1 MTFPFS
7 RSTQRT
13 HGPDPMPAVN
23 MADQMH
29 ELFETLIDAMN
40 TATKELVA
48 DIRKEV
54 ALDEPTDQET
64 QPQGGENRSTRT
76 PAPRENLVRGLTPKQ
91 LADFQRSTDSF
102 KRGRPHFHMGDQ
114 TFSQFMEYFDIA
126 LKEAQF
132 EPPIEGP
139 GAIEA
144 VEAEKKVVY
153 KRLLFNSLAGE
164 ARKLASRRANPETCP
179 EMAAK
184 SYTGYAEKLRLLF
197 EPPSESEASRQEFLS
212 RRQQR
217 GENPLMYFSD
227 KIALWERAWSI
238 QQRDIVT
245 LLDETTA
252 GLLNEDL
259 RREMRRSQARTEADY
274 DRDLRFAVN
283 SIRKQLL
290 AGELEHNDGAGL
302 ELQSS
307 TMSYLGGRQDLI
319 ARAPKVKE
327 EPVYAVTH
335 TNTAKVRRCFH
346 CQQKGHFVA
355 DCPRKSAGLPA
366 IHAAEPESGTDG
378 EGDGGEESFTAD
390 SDEAAGE
397 RVIAALRSERPA
409 RVARKS
415 KGKRV
420 RFAIPNRQW
429 RQWRAANR
437 RQIDDRSPPAGGGAS
452 VVTATAESS
461 GENEAARRSL
471 PPSMDPMY
479 TVRPEN
485 SDLDYADFLDFSGL

>member
-1 MTFPFS
+1 MAATPEQLHSLFDTLVDAMQAATREIVAGIRNEAAQEEP
-7 RSTQRT
+7 
-13 HGPDPMPAVN
+13 
-23 MADQMH
+23 ADQ
-29 ELFETLIDAMN
+29 DAQ
-40 TATKELVA
+40 A
-48 DIRKEV
+48 
-54 ALDEPTDQET
+54 
-64 QPQGGENRSTRT
+64 QGGEGRGVRV
-76 PAPRENLVRGLTPKQ
+76 PAQRETLVRGLNQKQ
-91 LADFQRSTDSF
+91 LAEFQRNTDSF
-102 KRGRPHFHMGDQ
+102 KKGRPYFHMGSQ

-132 EPPIEGP
+132 ELPLEGE

-164 ARKLASRRANPETCP
+164 ARKLASRRANPETCK
-179 EMAAK
+179 EMMAK
-184 SYTGYAEKLRLLF
+184 SYGEYAEKLRLLF
-197 EPPSESEASRQEFLS
+197 EPPSESEASRQEFMS

-227 KIALWERAWSI
+227 KIALWERAWSVK
-238 QQRDIVT
+238 QRDIVT

-307 TMSYLGGRQDLI
+307 TMSYLGGRQGLI
-319 ARAPKVKE
+319 AQAPKVKD
-327 EPVYAVTH
+327 EPIYAVVH
-335 TNTAKVRRCFH
+335 ANTAKVRRCFH

-378 EGDGGEESFTAD
+378 EGDGGGESRTAD
-390 SDEAAGE
+390 RDEAVGE
-397 RVIAALRSERPA
+397 RAIAALRNERPA

-415 KGKRV
+415 KSKRV
-420 RFAIPNRQW
+420 RFAIPDRQW

-437 RQIDDRSPPAGGGAS
+437 RQFGGQNPHADGVAS
-452 VVTATAESS
+452 AATATAESS
-461 GENEAARRSL
+461 GENEEARRSL
-471 PPSMDPMY
+471 PPSTDPMY